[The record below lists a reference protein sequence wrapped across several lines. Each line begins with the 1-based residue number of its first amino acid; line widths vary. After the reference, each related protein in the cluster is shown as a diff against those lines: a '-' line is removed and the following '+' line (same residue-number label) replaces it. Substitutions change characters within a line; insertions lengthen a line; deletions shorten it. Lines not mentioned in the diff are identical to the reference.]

1 MQTTIKE
8 LDATKVE
15 MTVTLPAT
23 RVDEQVA
30 RKLRELGA
38 KAQFKGFRPGK
49 VPPALLKSMLGDR
62 ALSEALNDLLNIT
75 YPEALSHHELRPLD
89 QGSIEKMDHEPGGEF
104 SYVAVVEVAPRV
116 QAVDYKGVEVKRPVR
131 ELTPEDTERA
141 LEQLRHDY
149 ATWMPL
155 EDGGASSGD
164 QLLCDIQET
173 DETGVDLP
181 NRLYKGI
188 RVELGKGQYGPH
200 FDGKMQGAT
209 LGESRFF
216 DVVNDADDPDPNV
229 AGKTEWYRV
238 LVHEI
243 KRAQLQ
249 ELNDDFAKDIPPG
262 FDTLEELKEQVG
274 KDLRAQLDRSLE
286 QAVGQRII
294 AAVMERNPVEVP
306 EKMIA
311 QQLDNIIDQARR
323 GTDNPIDDDI
333 VRRSYHDEVQRNLA
347 WSLVSQSIIK
357 AESLAVSESELDN
370 EVARFAASM
379 GQDPKKARVQLRR
392 AGQLDRLFGELQERK
407 LIAFLRE
414 HAVVSDEDAAQA

>member
-15 MTVTLPAT
+15 MTVTLPAA

-49 VPPALLKSMLGDR
+49 VPPTLLKSMLGDR
-62 ALSEALNDLLNIT
+62 ALGEALNDLLNVT
-75 YPEALSHHELRPLD
+75 YPQALEQNDLRPLD

-104 SYVAVVEVAPRV
+104 IYVAVVEVAPRV

-131 ELTPEDTERA
+131 ALTAEDTDKA

-149 ATWMPL
+149 ATWVPL
-155 EDGGASSGD
+155 EEGGAADGD

-173 DETGVDLP
+173 DEGGVDLP
-181 NRLYKGI
+181 NRLYKAI

-200 FDGKMQGAT
+200 FDGKMLGAT
-209 LGESRFF
+209 MSESRFF
-216 DVVNDADDPDPNV
+216 DVVNADDDPDPSV

-243 KRAQLQ
+243 KRPQMQ

-262 FDTLEELKEQVG
+262 FETLDELKVQVE
-274 KDLRAQLDRSLE
+274 KDLQAQLDRSLE

-311 QQLDNIIDQARR
+311 QQLDGIIDQARR
-323 GTDNPIDDDI
+323 GTENPIDDEI
-333 VRRSYHDEVQRNLA
+333 VRRSYHDEVSRNLA
-347 WSLVSQSIIK
+347 WSMVSQSIIK
-357 AESLAVSESELDN
+357 AEGLALTEEELDA
-370 EVARFAASM
+370 EVARFAASI
-379 GQDPKKARVQLRR
+379 GQDVKKARLNLRR
-392 AGQLDRLFGELQERK
+392 AGQLDRLYGELQERK
-407 LIAFLRE
+407 LIAFLRG
-414 HAVVSDEDAAQA
+414 HAAVVDEESAA